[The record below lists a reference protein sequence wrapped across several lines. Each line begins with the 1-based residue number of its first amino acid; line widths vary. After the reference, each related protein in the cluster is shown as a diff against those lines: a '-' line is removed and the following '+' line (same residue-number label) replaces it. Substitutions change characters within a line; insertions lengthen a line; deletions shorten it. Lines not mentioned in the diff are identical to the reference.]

1 MLGSSDCLVS
11 TGHIGR
17 DCRAIHYQLTVTL
30 CLRPYSFMVL
40 FGDLHGHVVPRLY
53 AWLHFAP
60 SACAAYSMVTTL
72 QPQLHRG
79 LQNTEN
85 MWSLNWMPKM
95 SLGESPWS
103 RWYQGGCSIQGPG
116 GLIIHQYA
124 EYQTAVFSTARGQFG
139 RRSDLTCRKSVGKG
153 GWVWP
158 AVSRSAIAPDRLWH
172 STGE

>member
-17 DCRAIHYQLTVTL
+17 DCRAVHYQLTVTL
-30 CLRPYSFMVL
+30 YLRPYSFMVL

-79 LQNTEN
+79 LQEHR
-85 MWSLNWMPKM
+85 K
-95 SLGESPWS
+95 
-103 RWYQGGCSIQGPG
+103 YVIFKQDAIDVPG
-116 GLIIHQYA
+116 
-124 EYQTAVFSTARGQFG
+124 
-139 RRSDLTCRKSVGKG
+139 
-153 GWVWP
+153 
-158 AVSRSAIAPDRLWH
+158 
-172 STGE
+172 

>member
-17 DCRAIHYQLTVTL
+17 DCRAVHYQLTVTL

-79 LQNTEN
+79 LQEHRKYVIFKQDAIDVPG
-85 MWSLNWMPKM
+85 WKSLNPLVPRWV
-95 SLGESPWS
+95 LHS
-103 RWYQGGCSIQGPG
+103 RTGWFNHTPVCRIPNGG
-116 GLIIHQYA
+116 
-124 EYQTAVFSTARGQFG
+124 VSTARGQFG

-158 AVSRSAIAPDRLWH
+158 AVSRSAIAPGRLWH